1 MNKSKVIYCTYF
13 NQNYLLKGL
22 AMHASL
28 IAHEPSAK
36 LWILC
41 MDDYTKDIIDRMR
54 LAGVTTIT
62 LAEFEDKE
70 LKIAK
75 GNRSLV
81 EYYWT
86 CTPSLPRYILK
97 KNPQIDLVTY
107 LDADLYFYSS
117 PAPIFRELG
126 NNSLYIVE
134 HRYPPAETYRDN
146 ISGRFN
152 VAVNVFRND
161 TIGKA
166 CLNYWRAKCN
176 EWCYL
181 KEEPGRFGDQL
192 YLNEWPAKFKK
203 LVISQNLGVDAA
215 PWNIAKY
222 SVTKKK
228 DRVFI
233 DQHELVVYH
242 FHQLEYYNPANYEFA
257 HGYLFTPAVKQYIY
271 QPYIQAMNQAYALT
285 KQYDPTYQLVPPPKP
300 ISAKIKAMISKYFG
314 STYWY
319 LRGLFNEKI

>member
-1 MNKSKVIYCTYF
+1 MSKQKIIYCTYF
-13 NQNYLLKGL
+13 DKNYLLKGL
-22 AMHASL
+22 ALHASL
-28 IAHEPSAK
+28 VQHDPHAK

-41 MDDYTKDIIDRMR
+41 MDDYTKDLLDQMS
-54 LAGVTTIT
+54 LTGVTTFT
-62 LAEFEDKE
+62 LKDFEDKE
-70 LKIAK
+70 LKQAK
-75 GNRSLV
+75 STRSLV

-97 KNPQIDLVTY
+97 KNPDVDLVTY

-117 PAPIFRELG
+117 PSPIYKELG

-134 HRYPPAETYRDN
+134 HRYPKTEMYRDN

-161 TIGKA
+161 QIGKA
-166 CLNYWRAKCN
+166 CINYWRAKCN

-192 YLNEWPAKFKK
+192 YLNEWPGKFKK

-222 SVTKKK
+222 QVTHKHGHTY
-228 DRVFI
+228 I
-233 DQHELVVYH
+233 NQDQLVIYH
-242 FHQLEYYNPANYEFA
+242 FHQLEYYNPQNYEFA
-257 HGYLFTPAVKQYIY
+257 HGYIFTQPVQKYIY
-271 QPYIQAMNQAYALT
+271 LPYIKALNGAYKRVLSL
-285 KQYDPTYQLVPPPKP
+285 DPTYQLVAPTKP
-300 ISAKIKAMISKYFG
+300 LSAKIKSIISKYFG

-319 LRGLFNEKI
+319 LRGLFQ